1 MSRLRERV
9 DAKLYYSISEA
20 SAIAKVK
27 PHVLRYWETQ
37 FKMLRPKKNKAGNRM
52 YRKRDLKLIQLI
64 KELLYDKGY
73 TIAGARRKLLDDRA
87 ALRDQLEIKFT
98 DAERTTLLADIIRDL
113 KVVLDD
119 LKRLPGE
126 AARRSEAEEAI
137 SEAREAAA
145 RTDVGTDSAN
155 GADGLDGAD
164 GADSH
169 DGADGLVVAEAISH
183 DDLAENPAES
193 GQDPSPSPRILG
205 S

>member
-98 DAERTTLLADIIRDL
+98 DAERSTLLADIIRDL
-113 KVVLDD
+113 KVVLED

-164 GADSH
+164 GADSP
-169 DGADGLVVAEAISH
+169 DGSD
-183 DDLAENPAES
+183 
-193 GQDPSPSPRILG
+193 
-205 S
+205 

>member
-113 KVVLDD
+113 KVVLED

-126 AARRSEAEEAI
+126 AARRTEAEEAI

-164 GADSH
+164 GADST
-169 DGADGLVVAEAISH
+169 DGADSMVVADAISH
-183 DDLAENPAES
+183 AEMADNPAES
-193 GQDPSPSPRILG
+193 GQDPSPEPKILG
-205 S
+205 A